1 MKEVEY
7 FLMHELADHYIE
19 MIKASIYEEKNVES
33 IQYTLYTVGL
43 GLLKLFAPFI
53 PFITEEI
60 YQNQYKD
67 SKGDNSIHVSAW
79 PEQILDDE
87 EKENNQGYHMACVV
101 VTLNDGTI
109 SYADVDPELLG
120 RVISAIS
127 PEEFGEIVAAIADAV
142 ENPQPKACCQ
152 RQ

>member
-1 MKEVEY
+1 MLEYILFHEKPFQLFIEWLQAKGISPDTEIEDDNYLIKIPEDLDDDLLDEVDEKY
-7 FLMHELADHYIE
+7 DVLMD
-19 MIKASIYEEKNVES
+19 M
-33 IQYTLYTVGL
+33 
-43 GLLKLFAPFI
+43 
-53 PFITEEI
+53 
-60 YQNQYKD
+60 NQ
-67 SKGDNSIHVSAW
+67 
-79 PEQILDDE
+79 QIVNDE
-87 EKENNQGYHMACVV
+87 EKENNQGYHMAGVV

-127 PEEFGEIVAAIADAV
+127 PEEFGEIVTAIADAV